1 MSEFIR
7 AVLLDKPL
15 VTTYRNASQD
25 SLLEAMAL
33 LTKELNAIGNNVNQS
48 VKRLHTLREHES
60 ASWTAKYA
68 AESMRLEI
76 KVNEAKALLNAIA
89 ERWLR

>member
-7 AVLLDKPL
+7 AALLDKPL

-25 SLLEAMAL
+25 SLMEAMGV
-33 LTKELNAIGNNVNQS
+33 LTKELNAIGNNLNQS
-48 VKRLHTLREHES
+48 VKRLHTLREPES
-60 ASWTAKYA
+60 PSWAAYYA
-68 AESMRLEI
+68 GLAARLEEKI
-76 KVNEAKALLNAIA
+76 IEAKALLNTIT